1 MDDVLSIWQNAPKPE
16 ELSKAIMQ
24 DIKSRQQMDPKS
36 AIIDPVNSA
45 YMGGVRDKPTRIPYS
60 TLRNMAKI
68 PAISAIIKTRLNQ
81 VARYSRRP
89 RFDGDLGFRIGLKDK
104 EAKMSDEQKK
114 KAHDMEE
121 FFLKTGW
128 QKNRIRKDNFNQFLR
143 KITKDT
149 LEIDAM
155 AIEKVPT
162 LKNEVAEVWA
172 VDSATIELVI
182 NNPTGDI
189 DFDVPV
195 YEPVTKRGAKD
206 RGKVAYVQKVNGVVS
221 AEYTEDELAYAIRN
235 PQTDLN
241 YVDFGRSELEDLI
254 EIVTGILNS
263 IRYNTTYFTQNHLP
277 QGVLEI
283 VGKYDDRVLEGF
295 KRHWQNLTRGAGG
308 KWSVPVMALEE
319 GQGLKF
325 TPFKNSNKDMEFN
338 EFLEFLFNIACAVYQ
353 IDPNEVGF
361 KSWTSG
367 SGMTQSD
374 NTEAK
379 MNSSQDK
386 GFIPLMNF
394 LSDTFNS
401 EIVDLI
407 DDEFVFEW
415 VGVDEEDEDKRLER
429 QEKQINMG
437 TKTVAMIWKENDVDI
452 DAIKKDSGGELPS
465 WALAPANAQLIQVF
479 MADKNAEMQQGQ
491 QEQEQANGQAQNEQD
506 QATSDDAHKKQL
518 EIMDKQ
524 HTQNME
530 AKQADQQ
537 HQTGIEKM
545 KQQNALQIAKAK
557 PQPKPSNLKKSLTD
571 DDFEVV
577 LEWEDY

>member
-407 DDEFVFEW
+407 DDDFVFEW

-437 TKTVAMIWKENDVDI
+437 TKTVAMVWKENDVDI

-557 PQPKPSNLKKSLTD
+557 PQPKPSNLKKSLID